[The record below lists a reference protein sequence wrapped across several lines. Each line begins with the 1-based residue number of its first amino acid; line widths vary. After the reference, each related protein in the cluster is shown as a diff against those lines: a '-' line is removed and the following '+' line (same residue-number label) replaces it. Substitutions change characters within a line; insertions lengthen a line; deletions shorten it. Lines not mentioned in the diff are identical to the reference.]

1 MAFAKA
7 QLGAGAGLP
16 ANGTLFVSVRD
27 EDKPRVLPGVR
38 HLFDAGFKVIATS
51 GTARYLAE
59 QGIAATRINK
69 VLEGRPHIVDAIT
82 NGEIDIVF
90 NTTEGAKALAD
101 SMSIRRSALLNHI
114 PYYTTVAGALA
125 VTEAIKA
132 LREGSLTVAPLQSY
146 VGKGSLER
154 AGTA

>member
-1 MAFAKA
+1 
-7 QLGAGAGLP
+7 
-16 ANGTLFVSVRD
+16 V
-27 EDKPRVLPGVR
+27 
-38 HLFDAGFKVIATS
+38 
-51 GTARYLAE
+51 
-59 QGIAATRINK
+59 NK

-114 PYYTTVAGALA
+114 PYYTTLAGALA

-146 VGKGSLER
+146 VGKGSSGLAE
-154 AGTA
+154 TA